1 MPSDDD
7 HSYETDYSTRDI
19 SLISGIEGAGSVYGD
34 DNIEEF
40 EGIDNIIK
48 LGDEERRIVD
58 METISEQQ
66 VENLE
71 YRTQDSEMQQSTNF
85 ESQITLTSAVEHT
98 NQETSE
104 LNNETSATPKDSFGY
119 VLVIDNIDIN
129 VRRSYQRIDR
139 STESF
144 HFCHAYAVLNRIN
157 TTVLSDAPSS
167 GELSVDSILPGQDD
181 LKKITDDFTVLVSRY
196 ACT

>member
-71 YRTQDSEMQQSTNF
+71 
-85 ESQITLTSAVEHT
+85 
-98 NQETSE
+98 
-104 LNNETSATPKDSFGY
+104 
-119 VLVIDNIDIN
+119 
-129 VRRSYQRIDR
+129 
-139 STESF
+139 
-144 HFCHAYAVLNRIN
+144 
-157 TTVLSDAPSS
+157 
-167 GELSVDSILPGQDD
+167 
-181 LKKITDDFTVLVSRY
+181 
-196 ACT
+196 